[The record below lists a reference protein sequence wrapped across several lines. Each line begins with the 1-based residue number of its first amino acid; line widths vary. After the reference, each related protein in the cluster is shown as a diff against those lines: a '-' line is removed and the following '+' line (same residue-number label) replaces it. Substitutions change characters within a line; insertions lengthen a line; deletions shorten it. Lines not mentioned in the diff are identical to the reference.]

1 MITVIVPVYNSE
13 KTVKRC
19 VESIMGQSEQELEI
33 LLIND
38 GSTDKSQKICE
49 SLAEQDKRI
58 RLINK
63 KNAGVS
69 AARNTGI
76 LYARGE
82 YLQFVDSDDYI
93 ELDMCKTLLESIEQ
107 HKADISICGFHHWY
121 DGADVVKVPEFI
133 NSKVLDKG
141 GFAERFLE
149 LYQHGF
155 LNMPWNKLY
164 RKDLVSDYFEEDLSL
179 GEDLLF
185 NLSYLESVTSI
196 GVVKEPLYHYIQERG
211 VESLSSQKR
220 EDKLEIAQHICKVTE
235 EFYHE
240 TLGKQGQEEKI
251 YARMVAE
258 FLCDI
263 AESVFQKQFSRN
275 QFKELTKKCFENQ
288 YLSKINHGI
297 YDLPLDLKVL
307 NFFFVRNQSG
317 MLWLLCQMRK
327 VLIKLRYGVNRSKV

>member
-13 KTVKRC
+13 KTIRKC

-93 ELDMCKTLLESIEQ
+93 EPNMCKTLLEALETQ
-107 HKADISICGFHHWY
+107 KGDISICGFHHWY
-121 DGADVVKVPEFI
+121 DGLDVVKVPDFI
-133 NSKVLDKG
+133 NSGVLDKG

-149 LYQHGF
+149 LYLQGF

-164 RKDLVSDYFEEDLSL
+164 RKDLVSEYFEEDLSL

-185 NLSYLESVTSI
+185 NLSYLRNVTTI
-196 GVVKEPLYHYIQERG
+196 AVVKEPLYHYSQERG
-211 VESLSSQKR
+211 MESLSSQKR

-240 TLGKQGQEEKI
+240 VLGKQGQEEKI

-263 AESVFQKQFSRN
+263 AESVFQKEFSRKE
-275 QFKELTKKCFENQ
+275 FKELTKKCFDNQ
-288 YLSKINHGI
+288 YLRKINHGI
-297 YDLPLDLKVL
+297 CDLPLDLKVL
-307 NFFFVRNQSG
+307 NFFFVRNQWG
-317 MLWLLCQMRK
+317 ILWLLCQMRK
-327 VLIKLRYGVNRSKV
+327 AMIQVRYGANRSKV